1 MSGNKKR
8 DCTDSPTGQVLLGIR
23 QFNAQEWFECHETFE
38 ELWLSAE
45 GDLRNLYQGII
56 QLAIALKHWRD
67 GNFNGAVR
75 LLEGAAGYLADV
87 PQPCLWIDLDSL
99 RRGISTLKLKL
110 EVLGANDM
118 KLLDEDLIPK
128 ITTVSV

>member
-1 MSGNKKR
+1 MCGKNKR

-23 QFNAQEWFECHETFE
+23 QFNAQEWFECQETFE

-56 QLAIALKHWRD
+56 QLAIALKHWRE

-75 LLEGAAGYLADV
+75 LLEGAAAYLTGV

-99 RRGISTLKLKL
+99 RKGIANLKSELK
-110 EVLGANDM
+110 ELGVNNM
-118 KLLDEDLIPK
+118 KLLDISLIPK
-128 ITTVSV
+128 IVTVNI

>member
-1 MSGNKKR
+1 MYEKKKR
-8 DCTDSPTGQVLLGIR
+8 DCAGSPTGQVLLGIR

-45 GDLRNLYQGII
+45 GELRNLYQGVI

-99 RRGISTLKLKL
+99 HQNISNFKSKL
-110 EVLGANDM
+110 EVLGANSM
-118 KLLDEDLIPK
+118 ESLDINLIPK
-128 ITTVSV
+128 IVTVSI